1 MPPISLRLS
10 LAAHSWHRRHGG
22 FEGVGF
28 ARRVAFA
35 FIFDERDVSAAD
47 DVGCPC
53 ILDVKGAI
61 PEPIYAQA
69 GEGE

>member
-1 MPPISLRLS
+1 M
-10 LAAHSWHRRHGG
+10 
-22 FEGVGF
+22 GF

-35 FIFDERDVSAAD
+35 FIFDERDVFAAD

-53 ILDVKGAI
+53 MLDVKGAV

>member
-1 MPPISLRLS
+1 M
-10 LAAHSWHRRHGG
+10 
-22 FEGVGF
+22 
-28 ARRVAFA
+28 
-35 FIFDERDVSAAD
+35 SAAD

-53 ILDVKGAI
+53 KLDVKGAI